1 MGQTVRCGGGGGMTV
16 PELIAL
22 LAARIDDALRAAGWV
37 LVDRA

>member
-16 PELIAL
+16 PDLTA

-37 LVDRA
+37 LVDR